1 MSLADLIVHLCFPL
15 KKVTIF
21 YQIQSKG
28 GLAVRALKLLQ
39 LHCTYTYKVLK
50 SISIYFNFKRNC
62 IIKNRC
68 YLVFEFVLNN
78 CSNSINAFF
87 G

>member
-28 GLAVRALKLLQ
+28 GLAFRTHNEFKKLHRYSDSL
-39 LHCTYTYKVLK
+39 CVVVV
-50 SISIYFNFKRNC
+50 IFK
-62 IIKNRC
+62 
-68 YLVFEFVLNN
+68 FEIF
-78 CSNSINAFF
+78 
-87 G
+87 